1 MGNYSVKNSK
11 HNKRSLRSPLLG
23 GILVS
28 LSMMS
33 FIAYP
38 CQVNAQGGNRGFDP
52 IQYMPEPNVPQN
64 NANSDTNSSSQVQ
77 GPIDS
82 PNQNNGGNFYSGQV
96 SQEGVSA
103 PLQATIKHT
112 DLAGEA
118 DDQGGDLSAGK
129 GQMDRMNKLLDGQA
143 NEMQAGLQGQDPD
156 MADRELQVEWDKWRN
171 RFLWSVQSGVQ
182 QTLNSPDDPN
192 LRYDPNSGQM
202 LMKFPMGTVAW
213 FSCRV
218 TKDRRILDAK
228 ITKPSG
234 FPGYDRAVLNAVLML
249 DQSTI
254 LKFPSRSQRQQV
266 YQDAGIKTAESG
278 ERQFFRFGDV
288 ERYNVPY

>member
-1 MGNYSVKNSK
+1 MGK
-11 HNKRSLRSPLLG
+11 HSIKFIQNKKGSPLILALIAGISLVVG
-23 GILVS
+23 GGPL
-28 LSMMS
+28 
-33 FIAYP
+33 
-38 CQVNAQGGNRGFDP
+38 NAQERGFDP
-52 IQYMPEPNVPQN
+52 IQYMPDPSAPVASP
-64 NANSDTNSSSQVQ
+64 QVQ
-77 GPIDS
+77 GPVDTPPQS
-82 PNQNNGGNFYSGQV
+82 GNGQNFYSGQV
-96 SQEGVSA
+96 SQEGEKA

-112 DLAGEA
+112 DLQGDA
-118 DDQGGDLSAGK
+118 DDQGGDLNAGQ

-143 NEMQAGLQGQDPD
+143 NEMQSGLQGQDPD

-182 QTLNSPDDPN
+182 QTLNSHEDPA
-192 LRYDPNSGQM
+192 LRFDPQSGQY

-213 FSCRV
+213 FSCKV
-218 TKDRRILDAK
+218 TKDRRIVDAK

-288 ERYNVPY
+288 ERYNAPY